1 MPLSPLCVAHLLLGM
16 EPALKWGFCT
26 KGQSTGENYF
36 FSFVTVMNWKLL
48 LVKDAENCDQLSSKH
63 WDHI

>member
-1 MPLSPLCVAHLLLGM
+1 MPLRPLCVAHLLLGM

-36 FSFVTVMNWKLL
+36 FFFCECYELEIASG
-48 LVKDAENCDQLSSKH
+48 
-63 WDHI
+63 